1 MGFDVIDDV
10 RKGKKVRQKNWG
22 NGVAIWLEIDRPSQ
36 WNQSGF
42 ANPSD
47 LRDKIAQLITR
58 PEAWGPFHESHTFAE
73 AAKLI
78 QEGKTVASGR
88 AGIGRW
94 NKKELVYV
102 ISPTPSAIATADDYV
117 VVEAAL

>member
-1 MGFDVIDDV
+1 MGFDAIKHVQD
-10 RKGKKVRQKNWG
+10 GGKVRQKQWVKG
-22 NGVAIWLEIDRPSQ
+22 AAIWLEIGLPPQ
-36 WNQSGF
+36 WKQSGF

-47 LRDKIAQLITR
+47 IRDKISQLIAR
-58 PEAWGPFHESHTFAE
+58 PEWWEPYRETYTFAE

-88 AGIGRW
+88 AGISRW
-94 NKKELVYV
+94 NQKELVYV